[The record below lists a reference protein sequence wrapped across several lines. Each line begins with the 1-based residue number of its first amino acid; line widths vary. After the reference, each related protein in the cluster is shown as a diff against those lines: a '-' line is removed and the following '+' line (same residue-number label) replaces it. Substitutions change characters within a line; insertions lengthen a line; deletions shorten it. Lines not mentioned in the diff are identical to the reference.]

1 MGSEMCIRDRA
12 GAVEKRKG
20 YASYEGVAAITG
32 TPTIT
37 GVHDY
42 AYNSTSNYTVITA
55 GATIQYY
62 NSGWQAITGSVTIT
76 AGDDNNFEFVTTGE
90 KESSNNR
97 MVAVNGVN
105 PPIEWAGSGNLAAL
119 DLDSRFTTASHVAW
133 WDNRLWLG
141 NTNANANR
149 VWRLSLIHI

>member
-1 MGSEMCIRDRA
+1 MNNTRINAA

-20 YASYEGVAAITG
+20 FASYESVAAISG
-32 TPTIT
+32 APTIT

-62 NSGWQAITGSVTIT
+62 NSGWQDITSTVTIT

-90 KESSNNR
+90 KESNKNR

-105 PPIEWAGSGNLAAL
+105 PPIEWAGSGNAAAL
-119 DLDSRFTTASHVAW
+119 DLARCLVGQSPVA
-133 WDNRLWLG
+133 G
-141 NTNANANR
+141 QHQCQ
-149 VWRLSLIHI
+149 SQ

>member
-1 MGSEMCIRDRA
+1 MAYQGGSIQLGPWIGGVIYNRPAEDVGPNECTSMNNCRINAA

-62 NSGWQAITGSVTIT
+62 NSGW
-76 AGDDNNFEFVTTGE
+76 
-90 KESSNNR
+90 
-97 MVAVNGVN
+97 
-105 PPIEWAGSGNLAAL
+105 
-119 DLDSRFTTASHVAW
+119 
-133 WDNRLWLG
+133 
-141 NTNANANR
+141 
-149 VWRLSLIHI
+149 